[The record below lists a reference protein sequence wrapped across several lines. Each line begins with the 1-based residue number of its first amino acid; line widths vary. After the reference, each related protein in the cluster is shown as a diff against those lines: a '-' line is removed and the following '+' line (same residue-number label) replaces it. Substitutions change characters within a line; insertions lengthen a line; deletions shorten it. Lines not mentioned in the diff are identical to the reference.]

1 MFSKLKSVAAI
12 IPAAL
17 LALSPVEKE
26 GIQTEYY
33 YNLRFLKQS
42 DEPRYVSMI
51 RVDNV
56 ARQKTIMERG
66 ILITY
71 KNRNAKVVKISGDF
85 SQWKA
90 ITMSRSTHGVWYYF
104 LNRFNNW
111 SRIRYKFIVDG
122 IMIMDPKNHNR
133 EDDMNGSYL
142 SVLIPIKG
150 LENRFM
156 PFRFLGKNIVE
167 FKLHK
172 PTARLVALVGD
183 FNGWNP
189 ENDLLARDDSGFWK
203 ITKRLPRGV
212 YRYKYVVDGKWVA
225 DKSNQH
231 SASDNIGGVC
241 SIIEVK

>member
-1 MFSKLKSVAAI
+1 MFSNLKSVVAI

-26 GIQTEYY
+26 DIQTEYY

-71 KNRNAKVVKISGDF
+71 KNRNAKVVTISGDF
-85 SQWKA
+85 SQWKPIA
-90 ITMSRSTHGVWYYF
+90 MSRSTYGVWYYF

-111 SRIRYKFIVDG
+111 SRVRYKFLVDG

-142 SVLIPIKG
+142 SLLTPIQD
-150 LENRFM
+150 LENRFI
-156 PFRFLGKNIVE
+156 PYRFIGKNTVE

-189 ENDLLARDDSGFWK
+189 ENDLLAKDDSGFWK
-203 ITKRLPRGV
+203 ITKRLSRGV
-212 YRYKYVVDGKWVA
+212 YRYKYVVDGEWVA
-225 DKSNQH
+225 DMFNKN